1 MLFRLTVQPPA
12 RHNMSRALD
21 ESTAASLGK
30 GDALA
35 AYKAISEALHPPATG
50 ELLEIEVLPKSHQLG
65 PGEYLLRD
73 GPAIAVSK
81 LGLVQAFLVARE
93 ILKGHAGK
101 SRPQTEEALLASTAI
116 ILLLDPEYITAANTR
131 KRLLLQAHEADAGNM
146 SRRISEERGVVDS
159 LLTSR
164 LHRHTKSPTL
174 WGHRRWLV
182 ELSVRLGMA
191 TDVPGDMLN
200 IIMVSGERHPRNYYA
215 WLHARFLV
223 GLPNTGVEALDNTVI
238 PGVKDW
244 CLRHHTDIS
253 GWSFLLYLLQ
263 LRGRATERATCS
275 IFADVL
281 NLVTSL
287 RWMNE
292 SIWVFLRTLAASGLV
307 GEVERAEFLK
317 TRETLLHA
325 AKETAQKQVLEAS
338 LGWYETYR
346 IQP

>member
-1 MLFRLTVQPPA
+1 MLFRFTVQPA
-12 RHNMSRALD
+12 RHKMSRALD

-35 AYKAISEALHPPATG
+35 AYKAISEALRPPATG

-101 SRPQTEEALLASTAI
+101 SRPQTEEALLAATAV

-131 KRLLLQAHEADAGNM
+131 KRLLQAHEAEAGDM
-146 SRRISEERGVVDS
+146 SRRISEERRVVDS

-182 ELSVRLGMA
+182 ELSVRLGMT

-215 WLHARFLV
+215 WLHGRFLV
-223 GLPNTGVEALDNTVI
+223 GLPGTVPEALDNTVI

-253 GWSFLLYLLQ
+253 GWSFLLFLLQ
-263 LRGRATERATCS
+263 LRGRATERATCA
-275 IFADVL
+275 IFTDVL

-292 SIWVFLRTLAASGLV
+292 SIWVFLRTLAALGLI
-307 GEVERAEFLK
+307 GEAERAEFLK
-317 TRETLLHA
+317 ARETLLHV
-325 AKETAQKQVLEAS
+325 AKDTAQRRVLEAS

-346 IQP
+346 VQP

>member
-1 MLFRLTVQPPA
+1 
-12 RHNMSRALD
+12 MSRALD
-21 ESTAASLGK
+21 RSTAASLGK

-35 AYKAISEALHPPATG
+35 AYKAISEALHLPATG

-93 ILKGHAGK
+93 ILKGHVGK
-101 SRPQTEEALLASTAI
+101 SRPQTEEALLASTAV

-131 KRLLLQAHEADAGNM
+131 KRLLQAHEADAGDM
-146 SRRISEERGVVDS
+146 SRRISEERMVVDS
-159 LLTSR
+159 FLTSR

-174 WGHRRWLV
+174 WGHRRWLI

-191 TDVPGDMLN
+191 TDVPADMVN
-200 IIMVSGERHPRNYYA
+200 IVMVSGDRHPRNYYA

-223 GLPNTGVEALDNTVI
+223 GLPNTGPEALDNAVI

-253 GWSFLLYLLQ
+253 GWSFLLFLLQ
-263 LRGRATERATCS
+263 LRGRPTERATCV
-275 IFADVL
+275 IFTDVL
-281 NLVTSL
+281 HLVTSL
-287 RWMNE
+287 RWTNE
-292 SIWVFLRTLAASGLV
+292 STWVFLRTLAASGLV
-307 GEVERAEFLK
+307 GEAELAEFLGA
-317 TRETLLHA
+317 RETLLHA
-325 AKETAQKQVLEAS
+325 TKDTTQKQVLEAS

-346 IQP
+346 AQPLDSPLS